1 MRSRA
6 VLPLL
11 TCLTLSACSVA
22 PTGSNSAEGNTAG
35 GTAETASSLA
45 AADALL
51 RDRSPASVFGE
62 PGNNGADKS
71 QDRTPSRD
79 KGPDGIWRTLRDG
92 FRLPEP
98 ESPAIAEQ
106 IDHYT
111 GDPQYLARVAERSR
125 PYLPYIV
132 ERIRQRG
139 LPMELALI
147 PVVESAYKPFAYSH
161 GHAAGLW
168 QFVPG
173 TAKHFGLRRD
183 WWYDGRRDTVAA
195 TKAALDYF
203 AYLNEFFDG
212 DWLLA
217 IAAYNAGEG
226 TVQRAVRRNE
236 RRGEPTD
243 FWHLD
248 LPAQTEAYVPRLLAV
263 RDVVRHPAA
272 HNVSLPEMADR
283 PQVAVVTVDGQ
294 IDLAL
299 AADLA
304 GISTETLY
312 RLNPGYNRWATPP
325 DGPHRLVVPAD
336 RAERFREGLAATAPS
351 ERMRWR
357 RHRVARG
364 DTLGEIA
371 SKYHT
376 DVSVLRDVND
386 LNGNLIRVGQELVVP
401 VAGRPEDS
409 GRLARQTGGGGN
421 PPMRHEVQPGDSLW
435 AIARR
440 YDVSVD
446 DLTAWNDLPSN
457 ATLQPGETL
466 VVGRGSKVAKT
477 PPVRHTVQSG
487 DSLWTIARRY
497 DVTVDELTAWND
509 LGANATLHPGQT
521 LVVRRNTGSGGSDR
535 SGSGN
540 HEQRVVYTVRKGDSL
555 YRIAQAFNVR
565 VADLR
570 RWNALDQGEYL
581 QPGQRLKLRVDPTR

>member
-1 MRSRA
+1 MRPRA

-22 PTGSNSAEGNTAG
+22 PTGNSSAGNEARKTS
-35 GTAETASSLA
+35 SSLA

-51 RDRSPASVFGE
+51 RDRSPTAVL
-62 PGNNGADKS
+62 GAPRNTDAERE
-71 QDRTPSRD
+71 RTPSGD
-79 KGPDGIWRTLRDG
+79 EGPGGIWQTLREG

-106 IDHYT
+106 IEHYT
-111 GDPQYLARVAERSR
+111 GDPQYLARVAERAR

-132 ERIRQRG
+132 ERIRRRG

-147 PVVESAYKPFAYSH
+147 PVVESAYRPFAYSH

-168 QFVPG
+168 QFIPG
-173 TAKHFGLRRD
+173 TAEHFGLRRN
-183 WWYDGRRDTVAA
+183 WWYDARRDTVAA
-195 TKAALDYF
+195 TEAALDYF
-203 AYLNEFFDG
+203 AYLHEFFDG

-217 IAAYNAGEG
+217 VAAYNAGEG
-226 TVQRAVRRNE
+226 TVRQAVRRNE
-236 RRGEPTD
+236 RRGKPTD

-272 HNVSLPEMADR
+272 HDVSLPEIPDQSR
-283 PQVAVVTVDGQ
+283 VAVVKMDGQ

-304 GISTETLY
+304 GISTERLY

-325 DGPHRLVVPAD
+325 EGPHRLVIPAD

-351 ERMRWR
+351 ERVRWR
-357 RHRVARG
+357 RHRVASG

-371 SKYHT
+371 QEYHT

-386 LNGNLIRVGQELVVP
+386 LSGNLIRVGQELVVP
-401 VAGRPEDS
+401 VAGRPRDS
-409 GRLARQTGGGGN
+409 GRLAGRIGGSGE

-446 DLTAWNDLPSN
+446 DLTAWNDIAAST
-457 ATLQPGETL
+457 TLHPGETL
-466 VVGRGSKVAKT
+466 
-477 PPVRHTVQSG
+477 
-487 DSLWTIARRY
+487 I
-497 DVTVDELTAWND
+497 
-509 LGANATLHPGQT
+509 
-521 LVVRRNTGSGGSDR
+521 VRRGGGR
-535 SGSGN
+535 TAGN
-540 HEQRVVYTVRKGDSL
+540 REQRVVYTVRKGDSL
-555 YRIAQAFNVR
+555 YRISREFNVR

-570 RWNALDQGEYL
+570 RWNAIEQGEYL
-581 QPGQRLKLRVDPTR
+581 QPGQRLNLRVDPTK